1 MESLK
6 KIWQIW
12 KRFGQF
18 IGDLIGRIILTL
30 FYFTIFAPF
39 GLGVR
44 LWGDPLQIR
53 KNLSAKWLVRN
64 DRELTLEDTRRLF

>member
-1 MESLK
+1 MESLRK
-6 KIWQIW
+6 VWQIW
-12 KRFGQF
+12 KRIGQF
-18 IGDLIGRIILTL
+18 VGDLIGRIILTL

-53 KNLSAKWLVRN
+53 KNLSANWLSRN
-64 DRELTLEDTRRLF
+64 HRDLTLGDTRRLF